1 VYAPA
6 PNGHRSFRWSNG
18 KESCASFWD
27 LFKEVCQRNLEGI
40 VAKRKSG
47 TYSTIS
53 GWLKIKNPN
62 YTQSEQRHE
71 LFESFKAKTVA
82 PRINLPPIPKKPP
95 RRAITSL
102 TTVRKSRSRARRT
115 NSRE

>member
-1 VYAPA
+1 VERKLKLQEILSKSKLPDVIC
-6 PNGHRSFRWSNG
+6 G
-18 KESCASFWD
+18 KYVEGRRID
-27 LFKEVCQRNLEGI
+27 LFTEVCQRNLEGI

-71 LFESFKAKTVA
+71 LFELVKGAWMRF
-82 PRINLPPIPKKPP
+82 RDFG
-95 RRAITSL
+95 RASYL
-102 TTVRKSRSRARRT
+102 AG
-115 NSRE
+115 